1 MIDHAND
8 QIKRRITYVLN
19 CLLAKKRKISD
30 ISKGTT
36 TKVTYNVNGKTT

>member
-8 QIKRRITYVLN
+8 QIKRRVTYVLN

-30 ISKGTT
+30 ISKRTT
-36 TKVTYNVNGKTT
+36 SEVTYNVNGKTT

>member
-19 CLLAKKRKISD
+19 CLLAKKRKMSD

-36 TKVTYNVNGKTT
+36 SEVTYNVNGKIT